1 MSQASVAGMRYVYQ
15 ITEIA
20 NLNAILVSSLG
31 KFEDLRYIERA
42 FNINEIDHEYGSE
55 RPGEA

>member
-1 MSQASVAGMRYVYQ
+1 MSQVSAAGMRIVCQ
-15 ITEIA
+15 IFEIA
-20 NLNAILVSSLG
+20 DLNAILVSSLG